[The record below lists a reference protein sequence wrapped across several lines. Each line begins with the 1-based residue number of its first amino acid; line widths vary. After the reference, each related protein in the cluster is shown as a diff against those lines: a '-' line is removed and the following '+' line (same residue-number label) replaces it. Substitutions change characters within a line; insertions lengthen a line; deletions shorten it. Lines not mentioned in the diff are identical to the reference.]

1 MSCSMKANPKLRVS
15 EPEASMSM
23 KANPKSEVSEPEASM
38 GMEQCVCCQESM
50 KNVAGCVCQA
60 ESNRKSRKVISKPK
74 LLIHTNSE
82 GKFTCSRRKKL
93 QKEHIKTVQANY
105 HSQI

>member
-1 MSCSMKANPKLRVS
+1 MSEPKASMSMKANPKSEVSEPEASCSMMANPKLRVS

-60 ESNRKSRKVISKPK
+60 KSNRKSRKVISKTK
-74 LLIHTNSE
+74 LLIHTNS
-82 GKFTCSRRKKL
+82 
-93 QKEHIKTVQANY
+93 
-105 HSQI
+105 